1 VTDVPLPRITH
12 AASLTGHA
20 VDALL
25 AHLADVAK
33 PLRNVA
39 LHTNADVDSIGISI
53 DLPDDAYLARRTANL
68 ANAISA
74 SPALA
79 SVAMSRKGSM
89 RAERGIGR
97 QGRPARG
104 LAGVFSALTITGPS
118 TLARDLAAADAAGI
132 PAPIRDALADRLR
145 LLTGDD
151 DPTRE
156 RTVRTLVYSGP
167 DAHHTT
173 IELGTVA
180 APDLLA
186 RVASNPSLVDLD
198 ADTLRTFRAVHGS
211 LAISPTPWVRVA
223 ATSTGLAPGFTV
235 SYAGLTLDDTLAL
248 AGQFSDA
255 GVQRMRPFLDG
266 LLVKTVTSIDIAF
279 GAREL
284 GPLWLT
290 VRL

>member
-12 AASLTGHA
+12 AAGITGHA

-25 AHLADVAK
+25 AHLTDVTK

-39 LHTNADVDSIGISI
+39 IHTNADVDSIGISV
-53 DLPDDAYLARRTANL
+53 DLPDDQWLARRTANL

-74 SPALA
+74 SSALA
-79 SVAMSRKGSM
+79 HVAMSRKGSM

-118 TLARDLAAADAAGI
+118 TLARDLAAADAAGL
-132 PAPIRDALADRLR
+132 PAPVRDALADRLHV
-145 LLTGDD
+145 LTGDD

-167 DAHHTT
+167 DGANATL
-173 IELGTVA
+173 ELGTLA
-180 APDLLA
+180 APDLVERA
-186 RVASNPSLVDLD
+186 AASASTIDLD
-198 ADTLRTFRAVHGS
+198 ADTLRTLRALHGS
-211 LAISPTPWVRVA
+211 IAQRPSARVSATP
-223 ATSTGLAPGFTV
+223 SGLLP
-235 SYAGLTLDDTLAL
+235 GLTLTYADLGLDDMLAL

-255 GVQRMRPFLDG
+255 GVQRMQPFLAG
-266 LLVKTVTSIDIAF
+266 LGVTKVTSVDVTF

-284 GPLWLT
+284 GALWLT

>member
-12 AASLTGHA
+12 AASLTGHT

-25 AHLADVAK
+25 AHLSDVAK

-118 TLARDLAAADAAGI
+118 TLSRDLAAADAAGI

-167 DAHHTT
+167 DAQHTT

-180 APDLLA
+180 APDLID
-186 RVASNPSLVDLD
+186 RVAPSLVDLD
-198 ADTLRTFRAVHGS
+198 ADTVRTFRAVHGS
-211 LAISPTPWVRVA
+211 LAIAPTPWVRVA
-223 ATSTGLAPGFTV
+223 ATATGLAPGFTV
-235 SYAGLTLDDTLAL
+235 SYADLGLDDTLAL

-266 LLVKTVTSIDIAF
+266 LLAKTVASIDIAF
-279 GAREL
+279 GPREL